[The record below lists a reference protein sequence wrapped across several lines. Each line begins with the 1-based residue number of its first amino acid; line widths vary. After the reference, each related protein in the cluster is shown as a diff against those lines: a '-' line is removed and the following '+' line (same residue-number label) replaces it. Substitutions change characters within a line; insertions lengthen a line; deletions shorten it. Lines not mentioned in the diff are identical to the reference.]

1 MKVGIITVQNGRNFG
16 ASLQAYALVKFLRN
30 NNIDAYLIDYRT
42 RKIEER
48 MKSYDQIKRWNNP
61 TNIKYN
67 LKKYFKEIIF
77 NSAQYDKQRKE
88 KFENFHKQIF
98 DMSLGSLYNCNDLA
112 RLNKTYDAFI
122 CGSDQIWNPDITDLD
137 DAFFLAFA
145 NEGKR
150 KIAYAPSLGMASEK
164 VNSNLKAKLQKKLE
178 SVQYLSIRE
187 ENNKKIVEELT
198 DRKCTTTLDPVKHIC
213 ANTINDKDKMVQSK
227 YIQSEIEYCFRE
239 IENYLKMGKKVLF
252 TGTPCQV
259 AGLKLF
265 LKNKNLDNLFLCD
278 VLCGGNVSP
287 GFFQEY
293 VKFIEKNRKDKV
305 SSVCFRTKKLGWK
318 QHHIR
323 IILQNSEYEGARKNE
338 EPFFSLYLKKYI
350 IRDACFKCEFASKQR
365 VSDITMGDFW
375 GIEKKD
381 PKIDD
386 DKGISIAIVNTEKGQ
401 KLIDAIKNKIYIE
414 KRDLDIA
421 VPKQINLQRPPLK
434 PREREKFWNDYVKKG
449 SEYTLKKYTT
459 FGLKEKVI
467 VYLKR
472 IVRRVRVK

>member
-1 MKVGIITVQNGRNFG
+1 MKLEEIINSDKCYGCGACINSCKTEALKMKKNEKGFSYPELDKNKCVECNKCYNVCPTVH
-16 ASLQAYALVKFLRN
+16 
-30 NNIDAYLIDYRT
+30 
-42 RKIEER
+42 E
-48 MKSYDQIKRWNNP
+48 
-61 TNIKYN
+61 N
-67 LKKYFKEIIF
+67 LKKVF
-77 NSAQYDKQRKE
+77 NRPTLQNTYSIRHRDDTVRLKSSSGGLFTA
-88 KFENFHKQIF
+88 
-98 DMSLGSLYNCNDLA
+98 LA
-112 RLNKTYDAFI
+112 DYILKHDGVI
-122 CGSDQIWNPDITDLD
+122 CGVVWNED
-137 DAFFLAFA
+137 F
-145 NEGKR
+145 
-150 KIAYAPSLGMASEK
+150 S
-164 VNSNLKAKLQKKLE
+164 
-178 SVQYLSIRE
+178 
-187 ENNKKIVEELT
+187 
-198 DRKCTTTLDPVKHIC
+198 VKHIC

>member
-198 DRKCTTTLDPVKHIC
+198 DRKCTTTLDPVLLLEEEWEEVLELSENIC
-213 ANTINDKDKMVQSK
+213 INQPYAFYYPVINQPELEKFAFQEAKKRGWKLINPRLIPSYAKIKGYYPLYKNTIGPAEFVKLLSGAEAVFTNSFHATVFSSIFKKELFIRPLSGK
-227 YIQSEIEYCFRE
+227 H
-239 IENYLKMGKKVLF
+239 ENRNNRINEYLKMI
-252 TGTPCQV
+252 
-259 AGLKLF
+259 
-265 LKNKNLDNLFLCD
+265 NLYDYSKIDENNNIHL
-278 VLCGGNVSP
+278 
-287 GFFQEY
+287 
-293 VKFIEKNRKDKV
+293 
-305 SSVCFRTKKLGWK
+305 RTEDYI
-318 QHHIR
+318 HV
-323 IILQNSEYEGARKNE
+323 ND
-338 EPFFSLYLKKYI
+338 YLKKRRESSIEYLL
-350 IRDACFKCEFASKQR
+350 DA
-365 VSDITMGDFW
+365 
-375 GIEKKD
+375 
-381 PKIDD
+381 
-386 DKGISIAIVNTEKGQ
+386 
-401 KLIDAIKNKIYIE
+401 
-414 KRDLDIA
+414 
-421 VPKQINLQRPPLK
+421 LQ
-434 PREREKFWNDYVKKG
+434 Y
-449 SEYTLKKYTT
+449 
-459 FGLKEKVI
+459 
-467 VYLKR
+467 
-472 IVRRVRVK
+472 